1 MNFTNISKVMMS
13 LDVVGGLLDQG
24 SMLVEEM
31 SSLPSGSLSLLF
43 FSFRAKYTFEAKIN
57 FLNDLSPKQGKVQS
71 LATKALFWLRDL
83 AEDELEW
90 NRTMGTTLDF
100 YTTPIEEESGVLC
113 AYQYFHT
120 LYVIEWYYDYIGYDY
135 YDEDFNFYYY
145 DDIGISGSGS
155 GEYKMLHYGYHD
167 FLFRFRRLLLRL
179 LGLWRLLL

>member
-1 MNFTNISKVMMS
+1 
-13 LDVVGGLLDQG
+13 
-24 SMLVEEM
+24 
-31 SSLPSGSLSLLF
+31 
-43 FSFRAKYTFEAKIN
+43 
-57 FLNDLSPKQGKVQS
+57 
-71 LATKALFWLRDL
+71 
-83 AEDELEW
+83 
-90 NRTMGTTLDF
+90 MGTTLDF